1 MIRDAFAFTRHH
13 DAEKSCL
20 SWACRRLTCIG
31 TMNCLSSRGK
41 SNQGATY
48 MSIWDHY
55 LFRYVAVVIVSAAI
69 AGVLGCKD
77 DAGSTPSPP
86 SPIPQVE
93 VVSVMART
101 VPDEPEFIGQAEA
114 SRPVEIRS
122 QVTGIL
128 KAVLFIEGREIKKGE
143 KLYQIDPVPFEGVYQ
158 SAKARIAEAEARLV
172 QARQDL
178 ARVKPL
184 LEAQAVSQKDVDD
197 AIAEDLAAKAALQR
211 AKADL
216 IKAKFDFDNTVIT
229 APIKGL
235 IERSRYYE
243 GRLVSAQTDLLT
255 VINRIDPMYVMVN
268 VPESFLLKRRQDA
281 IAVSLQHPG
290 LAQLQGTI
298 IFADGSTYNH
308 EGFLDFTDVGLRTE
322 TGTRRARFVV
332 ANPDGVLLP
341 GQFVRVRFKGTM
353 KDHAL
358 LVPQRAVH
366 QGPQGQIVFV
376 VGEEDKVEMRPI
388 KASRWQDK
396 EWIIESGVR
405 SGERVIVSGFHM
417 VKPGAP
423 VKPVPAAEPA
433 AESTANGKPGNK
445 MSNGGAD
452 HEAEAKPEATKDPQ

>member
-1 MIRDAFAFTRHH
+1 
-13 DAEKSCL
+13 
-20 SWACRRLTCIG
+20 
-31 TMNCLSSRGK
+31 
-41 SNQGATY
+41 
-48 MSIWDHY
+48 
-55 LFRYVAVVIVSAAI
+55 
-69 AGVLGCKD
+69 
-77 DAGSTPSPP
+77 
-86 SPIPQVE
+86 
-93 VVSVMART
+93 
-101 VPDEPEFIGQAEA
+101 
-114 SRPVEIRS
+114 
-122 QVTGIL
+122 
-128 KAVLFIEGREIKKGE
+128 
-143 KLYQIDPVPFEGVYQ
+143 
-158 SAKARIAEAEARLV
+158 
-172 QARQDL
+172 
-178 ARVKPL
+178 
-184 LEAQAVSQKDVDD
+184 
-197 AIAEDLAAKAALQR
+197 
-211 AKADL
+211 L

-268 VPESFLLKRRQDA
+268 VPESFLLKRRRDA

-366 QGPQGQIVFV
+366 QGTQGSFVFI
-376 VGEEDKVEMRPI
+376 VGEGDKVEIRPV
-388 KASRWQDK
+388 KASRWQDQ

-405 SGERVIVSGFHM
+405 SGERVIVSGFHT
-417 VKPGAP
+417 VAPGAP
-423 VKPVPAAEPA
+423 VKAVPAAEPKGD
-433 AESTANGKPGNK
+433 EQSVNGKSDSGT
-445 MSNGGAD
+445 SAGVHDQAAD
-452 HEAEAKPEATKDPQ
+452 TKADASKDSQ

>member
-1 MIRDAFAFTRHH
+1 MSRVKRK
-13 DAEKSCL
+13 AED
-20 SWACRRLTCIG
+20 
-31 TMNCLSSRGK
+31 
-41 SNQGATY
+41 
-48 MSIWDHY
+48 MSLLDRN
-55 LFRYVAVVIVSAAI
+55 LFRCVVMVIGSAAI

-77 DAGSTPSPP
+77 DAGSTPPP
-86 SPIPQVE
+86 PPPIPQVE
-93 VVSVMART
+93 VVTVMART
-101 VPDEPEFIGQAEA
+101 VPDEPEFIGEAEA
-114 SRPVEIRS
+114 SRPIEIRP

-128 KAVLFIEGREIKKGE
+128 KAVLFLEGREIKKGE
-143 KLYQIDPVPFEGVYQ
+143 KLYQIDPVPFEGAYQ

-255 VINRIDPMYVMVN
+255 VINRIDPMYVVVN

-290 LAQLQGTI
+290 LAQLKGTV

-341 GQFVRVRFKGTM
+341 GQFVRVRFKGM
-353 KDHAL
+353 VKDHAL

-376 VGEEDKVEMRPI
+376 VGEEDKVEIRPI

-417 VKPGAP
+417 VAPGAP
-423 VKPVPAAEPA
+423 VKPIPVADPAAEP
-433 AESTANGKPGNK
+433 TGNGKPDNRT
-445 MSNGGAD
+445 SNGGAD
-452 HEAEAKPEATKDPQ
+452 HEAEVKSESSKDPQ